1 MCVCVRVCSSADEL
15 ISSSCG
21 SSAPLFNGLAS
32 EAMSIRTR
40 VFHKQS
46 FFLLPLLK
54 KISIHMKT
62 QAHAMK
68 HCQEHT
74 KPTGGDIISTLK
86 PCWPIRSLRKFPVGG
101 DNSTG
106 SDVTSQNLRFSG
118 LHDNTATGVFENL
131 QPGRSFQKCSVSVTC
146 CVCVWTN
153 GQTA

>member
-1 MCVCVRVCSSADEL
+1 MAHQLRYLMALLLRPCPHVHGYF
-15 ISSSCG
+15 I
-21 SSAPLFNGLAS
+21 N
-32 EAMSIRTR
+32 R
-40 VFHKQS
+40 VFPS
-46 FFLLPLLK
+46 SIFK

-62 QAHAMK
+62 QAHSMK

-101 DNSTG
+101 DSAG
-106 SDVTSQNLRFSG
+106 SVVTSQKLRFSG

-131 QPGRSFQKCSVSVTC
+131 QPGRSFQKCSVSVTWC
-146 CVCVWTN
+146 SICVWTN